1 LEGNSA
7 ARRSE
12 TSAHLSYCIQLK
24 DTFEKRLSPP
34 KILPS
39 QFDEA
44 QHAINQI
51 LSGLLPETTEDQT
64 PEGFFSRR
72 WKEGDIGRLKDHL
85 RKHSLDSS
93 SGEDQTT
100 YADLLAVPNEDLAP
114 LYNECT
120 ARGDAPSI
128 FFMTLLIGIL
138 KRLKPQDNPDNYRIV
153 ALESCFLKCL
163 TILVHWAIL
172 DWAEAQAL
180 IPRFQNGFC
189 PGYRI
194 NNNPFILHCLNEWTK
209 ASGFK
214 LYVAVISPTLSH
226 PQINQPYG

>member
-1 LEGNSA
+1 MKPNMLLTKFFQAFFLKRQRIKLPKVSSA
-7 ARRSE
+7 
-12 TSAHLSYCIQLK
+12 
-24 DTFEKRLSPP
+24 
-34 KILPS
+34 
-39 QFDEA
+39 
-44 QHAINQI
+44 
-51 LSGLLPETTEDQT
+51 G
-64 PEGFFSRR
+64 R

-120 ARGDAPSI
+120 ARGDALSI
-128 FFMTLLIGIL
+128 WFMTPLIGIL
-138 KRLKPQDNPDNYRIV
+138 KCLKPQDNPDSYRIV
-153 ALESCFLKCL
+153 ALESCFLKGL
-163 TILVHWAIL
+163 TILIHWAIL
-172 DWAEAQAL
+172 DWAEARAL
-180 IPRFQNGFC
+180 IPRFQNGFR

-214 LYVAVISPTLSH
+214 LYVACVDFTNTFPSTDQPTLWLKLFRM
-226 PQINQPYG
+226 GMGGRLFDWLRMLWGGRKG